1 MGSSTIIASGM
12 SSASSATVGTQPK
25 LSRTKETG
33 DSSEI
38 LMEGRNG
45 MRDRSVA
52 ALQVPNGILDED
64 TGRCLGGAILV
75 DCCCKSE
82 EDV

>member
-33 DSSEI
+33 DSSEV

-45 MRDRSVA
+45 MRDRSDRATA
-52 ALQVPNGILDED
+52 ASLHFKYLMVFWMRIQ
-64 TGRCLGGAILV
+64 GGAWEGQ
-75 DCCCKSE
+75 S
-82 EDV
+82 